1 MDAAVKV
8 IKKKAHKIRQAR
20 RELDVRRGGEDW
32 LDKLK
37 QDVDRATLQGFE
49 EAWATVDPKIAAELQ
64 ASSRKPKSY

>member
-1 MDAAVKV
+1 M
-8 IKKKAHKIRQAR
+8 
-20 RELDVRRGGEDW
+20 DVRRGEDW

-64 ASSRKPKSY
+64 ASRRKPKSY